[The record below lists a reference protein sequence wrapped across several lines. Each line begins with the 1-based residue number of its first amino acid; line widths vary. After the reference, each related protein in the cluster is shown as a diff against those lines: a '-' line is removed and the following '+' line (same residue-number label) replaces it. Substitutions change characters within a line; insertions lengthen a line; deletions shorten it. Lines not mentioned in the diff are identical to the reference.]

1 MEAFINSEGYE
12 AGFKTNDV
20 TPGTVFKR
28 NLLVHGRLYIK
39 NQVGFFYY
47 KEKQDIEGI
56 GEHSH
61 MLLSFQ
67 TAEWPIT

>member
-28 NLLVHGRLYIK
+28 SLLVHGRLYIK
-39 NQVGFFYY
+39 NQVDFF
-47 KEKQDIEGI
+47 
-56 GEHSH
+56 
-61 MLLSFQ
+61 LLQ
-67 TAEWPIT
+67 RKTGHRGHW